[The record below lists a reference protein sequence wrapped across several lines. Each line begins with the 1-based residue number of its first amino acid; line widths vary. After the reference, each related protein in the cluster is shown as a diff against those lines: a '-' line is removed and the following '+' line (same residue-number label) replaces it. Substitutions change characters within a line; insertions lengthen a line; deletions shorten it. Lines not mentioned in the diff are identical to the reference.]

1 MIAVMGEMFG
11 ELVRYR
17 GLLAMLAWRD
27 IRVRY
32 KQSLLG
38 VAWAFLMP
46 LIQTLVLWAI
56 IQFGPMKIE
65 PKDRDYMPALLFVLS
80 GVIPWTLF
88 NSTLAASVESL
99 TRNSRLVTK
108 IYFPREVFPLGT
120 VAGAI
125 VDFSISLTILIPV
138 YAYYLVIGQRS
149 PGEPMLHVTPMLAL
163 LPLVLV
169 IQLLLVA
176 GLSLIVSMANLFF
189 RDVKYLMTFVL
200 QLWFF
205 ATNVMYPIKFE
216 HHPALRWF
224 ASANPMI
231 AILNAYRDCLMGNGM
246 HEHDAAGLV
255 ISAIVAIL
263 VFLGGW
269 RAFHEAEFKFAE
281 YV

>member
-1 MIAVMGEMFG
+1 MMAVMGEMFS

-46 LIQTLVLWAI
+46 LAQTLVLFVVFKFAVLGGTVDLEKYDNVP
-56 IQFGPMKIE
+56 FF
-65 PKDRDYMPALLFVLS
+65 LFILS

-88 NSTLAASVESL
+88 NSILASSVESL

-120 VAGAI
+120 VAGAL
-125 VDFSISLTILIPV
+125 VDFGVSLLIFIPV
-138 YAYYLVIGQRS
+138 YVFYV
-149 PGEPMLHVTPMLAL
+149 VTDLRVAANGHLAL
-163 LPLVLV
+163 LPVVLL
-169 IQLLLVA
+169 IQLLLAA
-176 GLSLIVSMANLFF
+176 GLALIISMANLFF

-200 QLWFF
+200 QFWFF
-205 ATNVMYPIKFE
+205 GTNIGYQFHFQ
-216 HHPALRWF
+216 HHPALQWLIRL
-224 ASANPMI
+224 NPMVG
-231 AILNAYRDCLMGNGM
+231 ILNAYRDCLVGRPLQDPVGLST
-246 HEHDAAGLV
+246 AAGL
-255 ISAIVAIL
+255 ALIVF
-263 VFLGGW
+263 VGGW
-269 RAFHEAEFKFAE
+269 RVFHQAEFKFAE

>member
-1 MIAVMGEMFG
+1 MSLEMFT
-11 ELVRYR
+11 ELIKYR

-56 IQFGPMKIE
+56 FKFGPMKIDE
-65 PKDRDYMPALLFVLS
+65 ADLDHMPYLLFVLS
-80 GVIPWTLF
+80 GVIPWQLF

-108 IYFPREVFPLGT
+108 IYFPREVFPLAT

-125 VDFSISLTILIPV
+125 VDFSISLFIFVPIYGYYIVTDSHVVFSSWLLLMPLIL
-138 YAYYLVIGQRS
+138 L
-149 PGEPMLHVTPMLAL
+149 
-163 LPLVLV
+163 
-169 IQLLLVA
+169 IQLILVA

-205 ATNVMYPIKFE
+205 ATNVMYPIKFKNY
-216 HHPALRWF
+216 PALRWVP
-224 ASANPMI
+224 SANPMI
-231 AILNAYRDCLMGNGM
+231 AILDAYRDCING
-246 HEHDAAGLV
+246 HALRDPASLAVSAG
-255 ISAIVAIL
+255 VALI

-269 RAFHEAEFKFAE
+269 TMFHKAEFKFAE

>member
-1 MIAVMGEMFG
+1 MFG
-11 ELVRYR
+11 EMVRYR

-46 LIQTLVLWAI
+46 LVQTLVLWAI
-56 IQFGPMKIE
+56 FQFGPMHIDA
-65 PKDRDYMPALLFVLS
+65 KDIHAMPYFLFVLS

-88 NSTLAASVESL
+88 QSTIASSVESL

-108 IYFPREVFPLGT
+108 IYFPREVFPFGT
-120 VAGAI
+120 VAGAM
-125 VDFSISLTILIPV
+125 VDFGISMSIFLPV
-138 YAYYLVIGQRS
+138 YTFYAFTNS
-149 PGEPMLHVTPMLAL
+149 HVTVTGRLGFIPLIL
-163 LPLVLV
+163 LV
-169 IQLLLVA
+169 QLLLVA

-216 HHPALRWF
+216 HQRALQWI
-224 ASANPMI
+224 ATANPMI
-231 AILNAYRDCLMGNGM
+231 PILSAYRDCLMG
-246 HEHDAAGLV
+246 EPLHDPIGLG
-255 ISAIVAIL
+255 VATALSIL

-269 RAFHEAEFKFAE
+269 RAFHKAEFKFAE

>member
-1 MIAVMGEMFG
+1 MVAVMGEMFG

-32 KQSLLG
+32 KQSVLG

-56 IQFGPMKIE
+56 FQFGPMHID
-65 PKDRDYMPALLFVLS
+65 PAAINYMPYLLFVLS
-80 GVIPWTLF
+80 GVIPWQLF
-88 NSTLAASVESL
+88 NATLASSVESL

-120 VAGAI
+120 VAGAV
-125 VDFSISLTILIPV
+125 VDFGFSLVIFVPV
-138 YAYYLVIGQRS
+138 YAWYAVNDRYVQPSG
-149 PGEPMLHVTPMLAL
+149 MLLFIPFIL
-163 LPLVLV
+163 L
-169 IQLLLVA
+169 IQLVLVA

-216 HHPALRWF
+216 QHPALNWF
-224 ASANPMI
+224 ARANPMI
-231 AILNAYRDCLMGNGM
+231 AILNAYRDCLMG
-246 HEHDAAGLV
+246 EELHDPVGLAIAAGVALV
-255 ISAIVAIL
+255 

-269 RAFHEAEFKFAE
+269 RVFHRAEFKFAE

>member
-56 IQFGPMKIE
+56 IQFGPMTIDAR
-65 PKDRDYMPALLFVLS
+65 DRDYMPSLLFVLS

-88 NSTLAASVESL
+88 NSTLSASVESL

-125 VDFSISLTILIPV
+125 VDFSISLSILVPV
-138 YAYYLVIGQRS
+138 YAYYAIRDRGVF
-149 PGEPMLHVTPMLAL
+149 EPHVHLTPML
-163 LPLVLV
+163 LVLPFILL

-205 ATNVMYPIKFE
+205 ATNVMYPIKFVN
-216 HHPALRWF
+216 HPALRWL

-231 AILNAYRDCLMGNGM
+231 AILNAYRDCLMGNGF
-246 HEHDAAGLV
+246 HDAGGLF
-255 ISAIVAIL
+255 ISAAVAML

>member
-1 MIAVMGEMFG
+1 MMAVTGEMFG

-46 LIQTLVLWAI
+46 LFQTVILFVVF
-56 IQFGPMKIE
+56 QYGVMGGYVDE
-65 PKDRDYMPALLFVLS
+65 SSYDGMPYFLFVLT

-88 NSTLAASVESL
+88 NGILASSVESL

-120 VAGAI
+120 VAGAL
-125 VDFSISLTILIPV
+125 VDFGVSLLIFIPV
-138 YAYYLVIGQRS
+138 YAYYAIHRPLIHAG
-149 PGEPMLHVTPMLAL
+149 PAL
-163 LPLVLV
+163 LLIPVVLLV
-169 IQLLLVA
+169 QLLLAA
-176 GLSLIVSMANLFF
+176 GLALIISMANLFF
-189 RDVKYLMTFVL
+189 RDVKYLMTFLL
-200 QLWFF
+200 QFWFF
-205 ATNVMYPIKFE
+205 ATNIMYQIRFE
-216 HHPALRWF
+216 RHPALQWLSR
-224 ASANPMI
+224 ANPMI
-231 AILNAYRDCLMGNGM
+231 AILNAYRYCLTGHVLRDPAGM
-246 HEHDAAGLV
+246 AVAAAIAV
-255 ISAIVAIL
+255 I

-269 RAFHEAEFKFAE
+269 RLFHAAEFKFAE